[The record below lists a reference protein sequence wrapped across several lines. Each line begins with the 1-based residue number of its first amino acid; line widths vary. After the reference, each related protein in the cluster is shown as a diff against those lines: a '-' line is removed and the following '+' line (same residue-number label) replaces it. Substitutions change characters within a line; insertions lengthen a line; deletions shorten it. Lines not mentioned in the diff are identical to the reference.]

1 MNKKE
6 MINQL
11 SNQKGISASD
21 VLIALLIILTSL
33 GVIAMVYANL
43 TITSRGVDRKTGA
56 TRIATNLLENMQTT
70 FYDKI
75 ETTLE
80 NLVKEGL
87 VTKQNETYT
96 ITGSQ
101 EPTSVFSTK
110 IPNGYTVKIALQNPE
125 NALGDFVKK
134 VTVEVSYKVNEQL
147 QTATLS
153 KVIEKEE
160 VKECNVPDF
169 SEQYIQQLGVTKDNF
184 YMSYDSNVGASFKE
198 TIICPIKYTG
208 QNYKIITDKTE
219 MEKPWYSYSNKQW
232 ARVLLLDTSE
242 LNQCLQDSSKI
253 SEKLKLANKSYVW
266 IPRFGVQDGGNLFGD
281 TYFRYR
287 DTNFAILNSYGNNN
301 QNLLHNYLDLEN
313 SILWSIANGTSFDR
327 PDNKQL
333 GNWLSYLDITIT
345 NTDAEKLNHS
355 QYGPL
360 MEY

>member
-11 SNQKGISASD
+11 NNQKGISASD

-110 IPNGYTVKIALQNPE
+110 IPNGYTVKI
-125 NALGDFVKK
+125 KK
-134 VTVEVSYKVNEQL
+134 
-147 QTATLS
+147 
-153 KVIEKEE
+153 
-160 VKECNVPDF
+160 
-169 SEQYIQQLGVTKDNF
+169 
-184 YMSYDSNVGASFKE
+184 SN
-198 TIICPIKYTG
+198 
-208 QNYKIITDKTE
+208 
-219 MEKPWYSYSNKQW
+219 
-232 ARVLLLDTSE
+232 
-242 LNQCLQDSSKI
+242 
-253 SEKLKLANKSYVW
+253 
-266 IPRFGVQDGGNLFGD
+266 
-281 TYFRYR
+281 
-287 DTNFAILNSYGNNN
+287 
-301 QNLLHNYLDLEN
+301 
-313 SILWSIANGTSFDR
+313 
-327 PDNKQL
+327 
-333 GNWLSYLDITIT
+333 
-345 NTDAEKLNHS
+345 
-355 QYGPL
+355 
-360 MEY
+360 